1 MSLRTVCE
9 TQQKHSL
16 IEEEERS
23 GEREG
28 EERLRGKRM
37 RKGRKINET
46 NINRNRE
53 WEAVVIIEVTAVNSK
68 R

>member
-1 MSLRTVCE
+1 M
-9 TQQKHSL
+9 KHSKKKKWSL
-16 IEEEERS
+16 IEEEEGS
-23 GEREG
+23 GEKEG

-53 WEAVVIIEVTAVNSK
+53 WEAVVIVEVTA
-68 R
+68 